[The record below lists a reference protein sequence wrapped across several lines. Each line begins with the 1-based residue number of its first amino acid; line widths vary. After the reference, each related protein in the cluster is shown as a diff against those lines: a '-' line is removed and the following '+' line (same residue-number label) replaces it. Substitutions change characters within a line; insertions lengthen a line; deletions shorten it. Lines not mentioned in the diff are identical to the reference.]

1 MSQIR
6 ARIRE
11 KRGVDY
17 TEEEIRELAR
27 VKLEKF
33 LDPGG
38 VRSDLLAQ
46 FRRTKAA
53 MPAPPN
59 YAFEDSTLFESHRGF
74 IRIMRKILHPI
85 LKLFFNPNPLIQAL
99 HIQSALNTRNA
110 QREELDG
117 LHYELIHNLV
127 LETTRL
133 GIEVKNLKMRLESMS
148 SRLDFDER
156 RARALEGVVQ
166 YRPGAAAPL
175 PPPTGASGGERA
187 GSAGRGRPDSGRPQ
201 PAGGRPD
208 SAGAEGDE
216 QRGRRRRRRGRRRGE
231 PREGGGQT
239 SPAQPQANGDPGEAG
254 ESRASQ
260 PSESHPEARSADS
273 RTEASAP
280 APEPPA
286 APRAQDPPARMDEDE
301 RS

>member
-1 MSQIR
+1 MGDINVRSDNVDVEQIMGQIR

-33 LDPGG
+33 LDPGR
-38 VRSDLLAQ
+38 VRSDLLEQ
-46 FRRTKAA
+46 FRQTKAA

-59 YAFEDSTLFESHRGF
+59 FAFEDSTLFDSHRGF
-74 IRIMRKILHPI
+74 VRGMRSLLKPI

-99 HIQSALNTRNA
+99 HIQSELNTRNA
-110 QREELDG
+110 QRENLDA

-166 YRPGAAAPL
+166 YRPGSVPPL
-175 PPPTGASGGERA
+175 PPPVGG
-187 GSAGRGRPDSGRPQ
+187 GGT
-201 PAGGRPD
+201 AGGR
-208 SAGAEGDE
+208 EDE
-216 QRGRRRRRRGRRRGE
+216 QGERRTRRRRRRGRRRDGRDEGQPRPERGERTSEDQGSNGMEAE
-231 PREGGGQT
+231 PRSPGDAG
-239 SPAQPQANGDPGEAG
+239 SPAP
-254 ESRASQ
+254 
-260 PSESHPEARSADS
+260 ARPAD
-273 RTEASAP
+273 TTQP
-280 APEPPA
+280 APERTDAGPPEGKA
-286 APRAQDPPARMDEDE
+286 STDP
-301 RS
+301 S